1 MRFSNSSALI
11 MTSRLMLS
19 VVLIAIPC
27 FGASLSG
34 KVAYRNAPVTNASV
48 TLYAVDEAKM
58 KRGATYATRTSSAGT
73 YSFPS
78 LPNGDYVL
86 IVEKNRQRVYQG
98 KLQLENAARK
108 DIELG
113 SKP

>member
-1 MRFSNSSALI
+1 MRFSNSSALLMI
-11 MTSRLMLS
+11 SRFILG
-19 VVLIAIPC
+19 VILITVPS

-34 KVAYRNAPVTNASV
+34 KVAYRNAPVTDASV

-58 KRGATYATRTSSAGT
+58 TRGATYATRTSSAGT

-98 KLQLENAARK
+98 KLQLVNAARK